1 MKHMKNFRMA
11 ITLQIITIFPFFS
24 QTSPDMAYYTD
35 LSETING
42 EKYMSIFTYKNTY
55 ITGRLRDMD
64 IEDITKLL
72 NNRGYKGRYS
82 NIKPEKEAMLQE
94 GDPMPDYLYP
104 LTALKNIDGNL
115 ILADFQIKNEI
126 ENKNVALNSKG
137 EIHINKKIVGK
148 IIDRTKITDP
158 EDNIIAIMTNDYHL
172 MDTKN
177 NILVKINPNGSFESN
192 NKYFEWDILGN
203 LNVEEKRTSINIT
216 PADKEL
222 FPTSSAI
229 YYVFLK

>member
-1 MKHMKNFRMA
+1 MIA
-11 ITLQIITIFPFFS
+11 ITLQIITIPPFFS
-24 QTSPDMAYYTD
+24 QTNPNMAYYTD

-42 EKYMSIFTYKNTY
+42 EKYVSIFTYKNTY
-55 ITGRLRDMD
+55 ITGRLRDME

-82 NIKPEKEAMLQE
+82 SIKPEKEAMLQE

-126 ENKNVALNSKG
+126 ENKIVTLNSKG
-137 EIHINKKIVGK
+137 EIYLNKKIEGRIINNSK
-148 IIDRTKITDP
+148 IADPDNNTIATMTEDYQLIDS
-158 EDNIIAIMTNDYHL
+158 N
-172 MDTKN
+172 N
-177 NILVKINPNGSFESN
+177 NILVKIKPDGAFEN
-192 NKYFEWDILGN
+192 DNKYFRWDITGN
-203 LNVEEKRTSINIT
+203 LIIEEEKTPINISL
-216 PADKEL
+216 ADEEL

-229 YYVFLK
+229 YYIFLQ